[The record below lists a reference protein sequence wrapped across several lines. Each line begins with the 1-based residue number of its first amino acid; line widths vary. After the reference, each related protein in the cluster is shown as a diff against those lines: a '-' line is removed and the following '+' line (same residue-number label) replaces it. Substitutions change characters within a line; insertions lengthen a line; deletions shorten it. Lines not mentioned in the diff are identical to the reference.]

1 MAEVLDRRGKL
12 YLAVGIGLGLLVQPL
27 SPGDPERQLARHVAA
42 VERLLERTPV
52 GDRERAAAAVAG
64 YMKRFGP
71 SVARVKEQLRHY
83 DPSRSVLAYRRIE
96 RQIPPLMA
104 TARAHASPELYRM
117 LLDLL
122 P

>member
-1 MAEVLDRRGKL
+1 VAEVLDRTGKL
-12 YLAVGIGLGLLVQPL
+12 YLAVGIGLGLLAQPL
-27 SPGDPERQLARHVAA
+27 SPGDPERQLARHVVA
-42 VERLLERTPV
+42 VERLIEETPV
-52 GDRERAAAAVAG
+52 GDRERAAESVAA

-71 SVARVKEQLRHY
+71 SVARIKEQLRRY
-83 DPSRSVLAYRRIE
+83 DPSRSVIAYRKVEKR
-96 RQIPPLMA
+96 IPPLMA